1 MREIKFRAW
10 DKKEKKYYYDVCYHE
25 YEGIVF
31 LNLPTGYG
39 DWDGWKCDIDN
50 CIIEQYTGLKDSAEN
65 EIYEGDK
72 FKIIHTMYIV
82 CFNEGKFYLKI
93 EDIYNIGHAKILDI
107 VNCKDFEIIG
117 NIHEKLEQIK

>member
-10 DKKEKKYYYDVCYHE
+10 DDENKKYLYVGE
-25 YEGIVF
+25 FIIFYEEDNGF
-31 LNLPTGYG
+31 HSGMTNKNG
-39 DWDGWKCDIDN
+39 DWKSFT
-50 CIIEQYTGLKDSAEN
+50 IEQYTGLKDSAEN

-82 CFNEGKFYLKI
+82 CFNEGKFYLEI
-93 EDIYNIGHAKILDI
+93 EDIHNLESAKILDI